1 MQRNPYKE
9 TLFCYTIRFHS
20 MKVEWDENKCIH
32 SAECVKNLPSVFM
45 VKDGKF
51 VIEPTG
57 APADDIRRVVDMC
70 PSGALKASD

>member
-1 MQRNPYKE
+1 MN
-9 TLFCYTIRFHS
+9 
-20 MKVEWDENKCIH
+20 VEWDENKCIH

-57 APADDIRRVVDMC
+57 ASDDDIRRVVDMC
-70 PSGALKASD
+70 PSGALTSSD